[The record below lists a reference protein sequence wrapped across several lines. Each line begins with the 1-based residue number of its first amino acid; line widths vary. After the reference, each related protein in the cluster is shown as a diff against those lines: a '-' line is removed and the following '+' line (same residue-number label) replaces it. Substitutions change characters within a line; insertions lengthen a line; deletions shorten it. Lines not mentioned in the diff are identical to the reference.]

1 MTLKLIVH
9 EIRTQKP
16 SYLPRSPD
24 RICALD
30 LNISYVISWVRVTV
44 FLSDAGCLFMPGRH
58 FVQTAEDPKFSGWD
72 WIADARCS
80 HGSDVVHITGASIPL
95 LFTDTKAN
103 LPYS

>member
-9 EIRTQKP
+9 EIRIRKP

-30 LNISYVISWVRVTV
+30 LDISYVIGWVCVTV
-44 FLSDAGCLFMPGRH
+44 FLSDAGCLSISGRH
-58 FVQTAEDPKFSGWD
+58 YVSTAGNPKFSGWD

-80 HGSDVVHITGASIPL
+80 RGGDVVHIAGASIPL
-95 LFTDTKAN
+95 LFTDMRAD
-103 LPYS
+103 PPDS

>member
-9 EIRTQKP
+9 EIRIQKP

-30 LNISYVISWVRVTV
+30 LDISYVIGWVHVTV

-58 FVQTAEDPKFSGWD
+58 CVLTAGDPKFS
-72 WIADARCS
+72 
-80 HGSDVVHITGASIPL
+80 V
-95 LFTDTKAN
+95 
-103 LPYS
+103 